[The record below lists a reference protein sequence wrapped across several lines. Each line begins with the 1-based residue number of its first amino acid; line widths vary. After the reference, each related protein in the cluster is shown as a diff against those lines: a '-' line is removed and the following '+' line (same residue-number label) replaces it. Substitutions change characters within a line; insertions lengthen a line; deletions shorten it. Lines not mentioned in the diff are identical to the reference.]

1 MLIITEKPMR
11 TVDVCGW
18 YIDDYVD
25 KSGKKIYKIVG
36 VISPKQRG
44 RLVSRDSEVI
54 KDVYMDEET
63 ITIYRSENYNN
74 VSSCKRVMDLS
85 ASRGLPVFSLLSFG
99 EWLRGQSKPE
109 KEEVT
114 IDAD

>member
-63 ITIYRSENYNN
+63 ITIYRSENLNN
-74 VSSCKRVMDLS
+74 VMSCKRIMDLS
-85 ASRGLPVFSLLSFG
+85 ASRGIPIFALLSFYD
-99 EWLRGQSKPE
+99 WLREQSE
-109 KEEVT
+109 QKEEVT
-114 IDAD
+114 VDAN